1 MLLKSS
7 RVVKRN
13 ERFVISLMCVWLK
26 EWESG
31 MIENEY
37 AFALFGRDKK
47 KLEKKKKV
55 ICSNYFYIDRDTS
68 SDLRPP

>member
-1 MLLKSS
+1 
-7 RVVKRN
+7 
-13 ERFVISLMCVWLK
+13 MCVWLK
-26 EWESG
+26 EWESE